1 MSYCQL
7 SKLGVRGLDPAH
19 LFSACTITQKA
30 SEDQTTCCSETGNK
44 VQKLKNISSET
55 SNVTPVLQSIPTFA
69 NMASFIPCMAARR
82 PKPPGTFPSH
92 ATSTLPPSQN
102 GKLLRTI
109 QIAVQ
114 NNHLGQVLN
123 ILTDNPHVHLPQHT
137 IDELAAKLR
146 MRGLYHRARL
156 IYKRLDH
163 SASLAAQVLT
173 QSLDSPVHE
182 LVDQKFDLPHTTL
195 PIGDSICDSDS
206 STSLHLKSLI
216 DQRKIDEAISF
227 LKKSHTKPVRPAL
240 LRSLGAMAS
249 ADGQIKK
256 AHTVLTDIFPR
267 YGVLPCADDYS
278 HFIKA
283 SGRAG
288 SLHRAITLLDTPAFA
303 FLSRKE
309 KSQVMCLVVESC
321 VKSNDLRQADTI
333 LSEMR
338 SCSIPIADHVY
349 LSILQASQHAFS
361 LQKKLL
367 ILNDIRRDGDSQRI
381 LAAYNAILLGAAR
394 AARTDDAFNVF
405 ETMISDGAVVPNR
418 DTYNNLLVCCAKA
431 GNPDRALRVLD
442 MLKGTSESIQPNAK
456 SYNSVVAACARVG
469 DVDRAFEVARHMSRV
484 GIRLNIVT
492 KNHLLEAYC
501 NAGKLER
508 AFSMTKEMVQSQ
520 GIKPNSHTYDILI
533 RGCGRWG
540 QLDAALRLLS
550 SMQTA
555 GVPPTVVTYSVAI
568 DACARAG
575 GPVAVDKAFELLT
588 QMEQAGLEP
597 NVVTFNSLIHACAQ
611 GKRVRLAFDV
621 MNHMVRADVTPDMVT
636 LCSLV
641 DACGRAQDLEKA
653 FRLMKIL
660 PRKFPGLK
668 PNVPVFN
675 AIMHACS
682 KASDFDRML
691 QVFQNMKARHMKP
704 SVVTFSTLIS
714 AYASIGDVEEALHFM
729 SEMKSYGLKPSR
741 QTYTSVIA
749 AYGRNGEVEKAMSML
764 NKTRIQFGEPD
775 EELYTAAIVAAVG
788 GGRRELAVQLANEMN
803 DAGYVVPTVL
813 NSIMRKVGDVE
824 RSGTELRRVLSAM
837 EALNIRPQRAALE
850 SLIATYV
857 KEVNVSAAFGVL
869 PDMERLGYPPNIQTY
884 KKLIQVCALSGER
897 SDIEKARK
905 LFDMVRARVR
915 DNDLLQ
921 SKHRWR
927 ELYEALLQ
935 ACGQLSQD
943 DPENVM
949 ICKDILDRMARDCG
963 QDYVHRIMER
973 MSLTRDKKVG
983 ST

>member
-1 MSYCQL
+1 
-7 SKLGVRGLDPAH
+7 
-19 LFSACTITQKA
+19 
-30 SEDQTTCCSETGNK
+30 
-44 VQKLKNISSET
+44 
-55 SNVTPVLQSIPTFA
+55 
-69 NMASFIPCMAARR
+69 MAARR
-82 PKPPGTFPSH
+82 PNPQRTIPSH
-92 ATSTLPPSQN
+92 ATSTLQPSQN
-102 GKLLRTI
+102 RKLLQTI

-114 NNHLGQVLN
+114 NDHLGQVLN
-123 ILTDNPHVHLPQHT
+123 LLTDNPHVYLPQHT

-146 MRGLYHRARL
+146 MRGLYHRARV

-163 SASLAAQVLT
+163 SASLAAQTLT
-173 QSLDSPVHE
+173 QSLDSPVDD
-182 LVDQKFDLPHTTL
+182 LVHKK
-195 PIGDSICDSDS
+195 IGAPDIISSVEESIPDSDP
-206 STSLHLKSLI
+206 TMSLHLKALI
-216 DQRKIDEAISF
+216 EQRKIDEAIS
-227 LKKSHTKPVRPAL
+227 LLEKQHTSPVAPAL
-240 LRSLGAMAS
+240 LRSLGFIAS
-249 ADGQIKK
+249 TDGQIKK
-256 AHTVLTDIFPR
+256 AHMVLTDIFPK
-267 YGVLPCADDYS
+267 YGVLPTVEDYS

-303 FLSRKE
+303 FLSKKE
-309 KSQVMCLVVESC
+309 KSRVMCLVIESC
-321 VKSNDLRQADTI
+321 VKTNNLRQVDTI

-338 SCSIPIADHVY
+338 SFNIPITDHAY
-349 LSILQASQHAFS
+349 FSILQASQHAFS
-361 LQKKLL
+361 LKKKLH
-367 ILNDIRRDGDSQRI
+367 ILDDIRKDGDSHRL

-394 AARTDDAFNVF
+394 AARIEDAFNVF
-405 ETMISDGAVVPNR
+405 ETMISDGSIVPNR

-456 SYNSVVAACARVG
+456 SYNSVVAACARAG

-508 AFSMTKEMVQSQ
+508 AFAMTKDMVHSQ

-550 SMQTA
+550 SMETA
-555 GVPPTVVTYSVAI
+555 GVSPTIVTYSVAI

-588 QMEQAGLEP
+588 QMEKSGLEP

-611 GKRVRLAFDV
+611 GNRVRLAFDV
-621 MNHMVRADVTPDMVT
+621 FNRMVRADVAPDIVT

-641 DACGRAQDLEKA
+641 DACGRAQDLDEA
-653 FRLMKIL
+653 FRLIKSF
-660 PRKFPGLK
+660 PRKFRGLK

-682 KASDFDRML
+682 KAGDFDRML
-691 QVFQNMKARHMKP
+691 RTFQEMKNYRLRP

-714 AYASIGDVEEALHFM
+714 AYASIGDVDEALHFL
-729 SEMKSYGLKPSR
+729 SEMITTGLKPSR
-741 QTYTSVIA
+741 QAYTSIIA

-775 EELYTAAIVAAVG
+775 EELYTAAIVAAIG

-803 DAGYVVPTVL
+803 SAGYVVPTVL

-857 KEVNVSAAFGVL
+857 KEVNVSAAFDVL
-869 PDMERLGYPPNIQTY
+869 PDMERLGYLPNIQTY

-897 SDIEKARK
+897 PDIEKARN

-935 ACGQLSQD
+935 ACNQLSQD
-943 DPENVM
+943 EPENVVVREN
-949 ICKDILDRMARDCG
+949 ILSRMVQDCG
-963 QDYVHRIMER
+963 QDYVDQVIEK
-973 MSLTRDKKVG
+973 MSLSKDKK
-983 ST
+983 